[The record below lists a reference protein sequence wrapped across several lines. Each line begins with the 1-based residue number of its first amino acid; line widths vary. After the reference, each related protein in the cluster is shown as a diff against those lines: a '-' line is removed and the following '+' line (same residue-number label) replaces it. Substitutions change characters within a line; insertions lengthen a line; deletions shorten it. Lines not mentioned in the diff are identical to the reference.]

1 MTVIRMAGAESGKI
15 SIAAKERLEGAR
27 HEHSRRLRSGRE
39 KHTGQRDEAAITGLK
54 LKFPL

>member
-1 MTVIRMAGAESGKI
+1 MAGAESGKI